1 MLGNVVSK
9 RLLTDAFDNIA
20 CQGRPIVGI
29 SRQLSRW
36 PDTLGQMPCQVG
48 TQRQQF
54 VRPAGKEKGP
64 VFKTGAM
71 THQMFERDRYGIG
84 RRKLEVEIVINVRV
98 KIELKKGDARQ
109 QVVADVIS
117 CLSKQD
123 DRLVSIMCDVATE
136 KCDVSRERD
145 EDTPAIEETLRQL
158 RQQPAQQNKI

>member
-1 MLGNVVSK
+1 MLLFFSG
-9 RLLTDAFDNIA
+9 LAQA
-20 CQGRPIVGI
+20 
-29 SRQLSRW
+29 QLQAATPYELSLIHKHCGKKV
-36 PDTLGQMPCQVG
+36 P
-48 TQRQQF
+48 F
-54 VRPAGKEKGP
+54 V
-64 VFKTGAM
+64 
-71 THQMFERDRYGIG
+71 
-84 RRKLEVEIVINVRV
+84 NVRV